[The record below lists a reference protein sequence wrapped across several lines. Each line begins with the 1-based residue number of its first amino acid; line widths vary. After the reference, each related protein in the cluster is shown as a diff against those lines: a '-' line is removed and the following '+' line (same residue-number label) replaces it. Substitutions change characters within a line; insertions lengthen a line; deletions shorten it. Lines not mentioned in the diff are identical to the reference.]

1 MNTMNYEYVVMLKRV
16 PPGDRWDLDGQVY
29 ENLTDG
35 LNAVFLKTG
44 STTFLMNATEG
55 TVAIQREITE
65 PPPAVTPVPI
75 PLPKKYSLYDEN

>member
-16 PPGDRWDLDGQVY
+16 PPGDRWDLDGQLY

-35 LNAVFLKTG
+35 LNALFLKTG
-44 STTFLMNATEG
+44 NTTFLMNATEG
-55 TVAIQREITE
+55 TVAIQRETAE
-65 PPPAVTPVPI
+65 EPPAVTPVPI